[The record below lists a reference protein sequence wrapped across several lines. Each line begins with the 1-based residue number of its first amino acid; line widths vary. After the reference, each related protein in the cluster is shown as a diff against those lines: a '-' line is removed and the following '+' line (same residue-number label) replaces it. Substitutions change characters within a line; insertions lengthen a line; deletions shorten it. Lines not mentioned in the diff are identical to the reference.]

1 MDPLLEVKSMD
12 GLSAED
18 QAKQAIVHVLRQIY
32 RNEKL
37 RHIMGAG
44 SESFNLLTEAFSTLT
59 KRDLVELRK
68 ETLGWKD

>member
-37 RHIMGAG
+37 RHITGAG